1 MDFDQGEEQAQLA
14 DSVARYLEREYG
26 FEARMERMRSDAPCG
41 GKAWERFAEMGLLGL
56 PFAEEHGGFGW
67 GATGMMGVMQAMGAA
82 LVLEPYLATVG
93 LAGRL
98 VSRAGSTEQKAA
110 LLPAIVEG
118 RLTMAFAHVEQ
129 GARYVRR
136 HVATRATA
144 REGGWRMDGRKVV
157 ALHAPCADRI
167 VVSARTAG
175 ADGDADGISLF
186 LLDPGMPGIARKPYR
201 TVDGMPA
208 ADIEFAGL
216 EVPASAL
223 LGEAGAAL
231 PLIDEAMDFA
241 TALLAAEAVGV
252 MKYAQQETL
261 EYLKTRKQFGVAL
274 GSFQA
279 LQHRMV
285 DMMISCEQAY
295 SMACLAAVK
304 ADSEADPA
312 ARARAISAAQIRIA
326 DACRQIRHE
335 SVQMHGGI
343 GMTEEMKLSHAFRR
357 LMTIAQQWGDTA
369 YHLERYAALS

>member
-82 LVLEPYLATVG
+82 LVLEPYLATG
-93 LAGRL
+93 GPAGR
-98 VSRAGSTEQKAA
+98 VESGPASAEQKAA

-136 HVATRATA
+136 HVATRAAA

-175 ADGDADGISLF
+175 ADGDAEGISLF
-186 LLDPGMPGIARKPYR
+186 LLDPGMPGISLKPYR

-304 ADSEADPA
+304 ADPEPDPG
-312 ARARAISAAQIRIA
+312 ARARPISAAQIRIA

>member
-26 FEARMERMRSDAPCG
+26 FEARMEMVRSDAPRG

-82 LVLEPYLATVG
+82 LVLEPYVATVG

-98 VSRAGSTEQKAA
+98 VSRAGSAEQKAA

-118 RLTMAFAHVEQ
+118 RLSMAFAHVEQ

-175 ADGDADGISLF
+175 ADGDAEGISLF

-357 LMTIAQQWGDTA
+357 LMTIAQQCGDTA